1 MNIYAFPLPGDPVIR
16 PETRDE
22 MIERMA
28 AEALQWVRRRC
39 AELSAEYEPL
49 AAALPSGL
57 IEEWQAMLNNIERAG
72 SQMWWNRQRNAVPGM
87 AASSNPWN
95 GAGAL
100 AQHGALAQFGL
111 AKL

>member
-39 AELSAEYEPL
+39 SEIAAEYEPPE
-49 AAALPSGL
+49 ALESYSVLLGNQFSDAQL
-57 IEEWQAMLNNIERAG
+57 RA
-72 SQMWWNRQRNAVPGM
+72 SNAQRNAMLGM
-87 AASSNPWN
+87 AASGNPYN
-95 GAGAL
+95 FGGQLAQRGAL
-100 AQHGALAQFGL
+100 SQFGL
-111 AKL
+111 AQL